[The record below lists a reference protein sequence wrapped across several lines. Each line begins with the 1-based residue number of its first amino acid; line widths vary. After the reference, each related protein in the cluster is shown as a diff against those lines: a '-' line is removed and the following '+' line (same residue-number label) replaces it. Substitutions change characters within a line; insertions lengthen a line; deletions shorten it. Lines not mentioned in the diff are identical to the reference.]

1 MKRPEL
7 IRSLG
12 LPGATVLG
20 IAAMLGTGV
29 FVVWGPAIALA
40 GTQLLVAV
48 ALAAAIAALN
58 AWSTARLAMVHP
70 EAGGAYAYGRIRL
83 HRSVGVLA
91 GVAFIVGKCASAG
104 AAALAIATYVVPDH
118 VRPVA
123 LGVVIVALIIDLR
136 GLRRSVAVSGVLI
149 AIVIAVLVAVIAT
162 TPSVGRVPIPL
173 PESGPVSVVAAAAL
187 CFFAFAGYARITVL
201 GEEVRDPVRT
211 IPRAMAISLGLIA
224 VLYVGVGWSM
234 LRFSEA
240 GVVLGSDGVLAVAQ
254 GDGVLVVGLQLA
266 VILAAGAALL
276 ALIAGISRTLFA
288 MARNGDAPRA
298 LAAVERALPRQAQ
311 FAAAALTAIVVLAG
325 SVTWAIAVSA
335 VTILVYYAIA
345 HLAAMTLPR
354 GLRPPRFVPVVGLI
368 GCLGL
373 IGALTVAGIPGG

>member
-1 MKRPEL
+1 MTRPEL
-7 IRSLG
+7 TRSLR

-29 FVVWGPAIALA
+29 FVVWGPAIELA
-40 GTQLLVAV
+40 GTQLLIAV
-48 ALAAAIAALN
+48 ALAAGVAALN

-70 EAGGAYAYGRIRL
+70 ESGGAYAYGRIRL
-83 HRSVGVLA
+83 HRSVGMLA
-91 GVAFIVGKCASAG
+91 GIAFIVGKCASAG
-104 AAALAIATYVVPDH
+104 AAALAIATYLVPDH
-118 VRPVA
+118 VRPAA
-123 LGVVIVALIIDLR
+123 LGMVIIALIIDLR
-136 GLRRSVAVSGVLI
+136 GLRRSVVVSGVLI
-149 AIVIAVLVAVIAT
+149 AFVIAVLVGVIVT
-162 TPSVGRVPIPL
+162 TPAVPQDPIPL
-173 PESGPVSVVAAAAL
+173 AESGSVSVVAAAAL

-254 GDGVLVVGLQLA
+254 GDGVLVFGVQVGI
-266 VILAAGAALL
+266 ILAAGAALL
-276 ALIAGISRTLFA
+276 ALIAGISRTIFA
-288 MARNGDAPRA
+288 MARNGDGPRV
-298 LAAVERALPRQAQ
+298 LAAVHRELPRRAQ
-311 FAAAALTAIVVLAG
+311 FAAAALTAIVVLGG
-325 SVTWAIAVSA
+325 SVAWAIAVSA
-335 VTILVYYAIA
+335 MTILIYYAVA

-354 GLRPPRFVPVVGLI
+354 GQRPPRLVPVIGLI

-373 IGALTVAGIPGG
+373 IGALTVTGVPAG

>member
-1 MKRPEL
+1 MTRPEL
-7 IRSLG
+7 TRSLR

-20 IAAMLGTGV
+20 VAAMLGTGV
-29 FVVWGPAIALA
+29 FVVWGPAIELA

-48 ALAAAIAALN
+48 ALAAGVAALN

-70 EAGGAYAYGRIRL
+70 ESGGAYAYGRIRL

-104 AAALAIATYVVPDH
+104 AAALAIATYVIPDH

-123 LGVVIVALIIDLR
+123 LGVVIIALIIDGR

-149 AIVIAVLVAVIAT
+149 AIVIAVLVAVVVT
-162 TPSVGRVPIPL
+162 TPAVPKDPIPL
-173 PESGPVSVVAAAAL
+173 TESSPVSVVAAAAL

-224 VLYVGVGWSM
+224 LLYVGVGWSM

-254 GDGVLVVGLQLA
+254 GDGVLVLGLQLA

-288 MARNGDAPRA
+288 MARNGDAPRT
-298 LAAVERALPRQAQ
+298 LAAVDRGLPRQAQ

-325 SVTWAIAVSA
+325 SVAWAIAVSA
-335 VTILVYYAIA
+335 VTILIYYAVA

-354 GLRPPRFVPVVGLI
+354 GQRPPRFVPVAGVI

-373 IGALTVAGIPGG
+373 VGALAVTGIPGG